1 MNTFFIFLVCLLQR
15 IYVFNLHNTSPQ
27 LRLCCREFWI
37 ICRRPAGHEKMGW
50 HRWSESV
57 LILGGFP
64 GGTRGKEPTPV
75 SAGDIRDASSILGS
89 GRSPGGGH
97 GNHSSILAWRI
108 PWTEEPGRLQSTGS
122 QRIGH
127 DWSNL
132 AHMYK
137 VAFARQLICFC
148 WWTAKVY
155 LVSPV
160 HLGGSTLILG
170 DQRSP
175 LTCDS
180 LWNRKAYMISEKPKT
195 QSFSLIRKPVFHLQL
210 LPEMELFC
218 LMLLVWEA
226 QPNTKR

>member
-1 MNTFFIFLVCLLQR
+1 MSLQSPENRLSSFKAYYYEHLFLSSWS
-15 IYVFNLHNTSPQ
+15 VFSRGFMSLICIIHHPSWD
-27 LRLCCREFWI
+27 CAAEFWI

-64 GGTRGKEPTPV
+64 GGTSGKERTPV

-89 GRSPGGGH
+89 GGSPGGGH

-108 PWTEEPGRLQSTGS
+108 PWTEEPGRLQSMGS
-122 QRIGH
+122 QRTGH

-137 VAFARQLICFC
+137 VAFVRQLICFC
-148 WWTAKVY
+148 WWTANVY

-160 HLGGSTLILG
+160 HLSGSTLILG

-180 LWNRKAYMISEKPKT
+180 LWNRKAYTISEKAKT
-195 QSFSLIRKPVFHLQL
+195 
-210 LPEMELFC
+210 
-218 LMLLVWEA
+218 
-226 QPNTKR
+226 